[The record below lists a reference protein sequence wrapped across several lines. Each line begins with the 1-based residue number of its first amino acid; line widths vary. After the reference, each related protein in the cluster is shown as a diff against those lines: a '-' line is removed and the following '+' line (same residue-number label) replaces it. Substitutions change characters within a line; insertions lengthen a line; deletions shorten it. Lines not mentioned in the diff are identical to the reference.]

1 MVFESC
7 ALNCSGCGRHG
18 TSPHLLTDQ
27 VRWSIDLRYMCS
39 SQGFSWHKMG
49 DTFEDNFPCFVAA
62 SEDGEVDSFEDWV
75 RKWERL
81 AKL

>member
-1 MVFESC
+1 M
-7 ALNCSGCGRHG
+7 
-18 TSPHLLTDQ
+18 
-27 VRWSIDLRYMCS
+27 RYMCS

-62 SEDGEVDSFEDWV
+62 SEDGEADSFEDWV

>member
-1 MVFESC
+1 MMTKRDAD
-7 ALNCSGCGRHG
+7 ALDSNRQS
-18 TSPHLLTDQ
+18 TDQ
-27 VRWSIDLRYMCS
+27 VRWSIDLRYMSS

-62 SEDGEVDSFEDWV
+62 SEDGEADSFEDWV